1 MYMNLVMLAGFL
13 GKDTVARWVDNG
25 NFTIFELVIDLP
37 SKDKESNEYV
47 LRSES
52 DDLIAFGSCGEDAPV
67 FKKGDYIIVT
77 GELRQSEHENDRK
90 QQCYTIWLRKLRR
103 APGARIS
110 ALEEPDVEEIREKT
124 ETE

>member
-1 MYMNLVMLAGFL
+1 MDMNLVMLAGFL
-13 GKDTVARWVDNG
+13 GKDAVARCVHNG
-25 NFTIFELVIDLP
+25 NFTIFELVIVLP
-37 SKDKESNEYV
+37 SEDKESDEYV

-90 QQCYTIWLRKLRR
+90 QQCYTIWLRKLRKV
-103 APGARIS
+103 PGALIA
-110 ALEEPDVEEIREKT
+110 ALEEPDVEEIPEIA